1 MRTLT
6 FALVAIFSLTLTAC
20 SFYIPFSQ
28 AVVGSGK
35 LVTKNFEFTDFQSVD
50 VSSTFQADISQSDTF
65 SVSITAD
72 DNLLDYIKVDKNGT
86 KLSIRFDYRGGY
98 SRGTLKAKITMPT
111 LESLSISGASTGTV
125 SGFKLAK
132 PATLDVSGASTLN
145 GSLDADRIDLHASGA
160 SKANLSGSANTADLK
175 ADGASA
181 LNLSDLSIDNASV
194 DLSGASNA
202 TISVKSKLDY
212 NLSGA
217 SHVTYQGSP
226 TIGRNSNNGASSV
239 TKK

>member
-6 FALVAIFSLTLTAC
+6 LTLVALLGLTLSAC
-20 SFYIPFSQ
+20 SINFQMPQTIM
-28 AVVGSGK
+28 GSGK
-35 LVTKNFEFTDFQSVD
+35 LTTQDFQFADFQSVEIAN
-50 VSSTFQADISQSDTF
+50 TFQADISQSDTF

-72 DNLLDYIKVDKNGT
+72 DNLFDYIKVDKSGT

-160 SKANLSGSANTADLK
+160 SKASLSGTANTADLK

-181 LNLSDLSIDNASV
+181 LNLSNLSIDNASV

-226 TIGRNSNNGASSV
+226 TIGRNSASGASSV
-239 TKK
+239 AKK